1 MTYREC
7 CKVLGICSDNKLYIG
22 APNNYVSD
30 LENEICNKISTLN
43 KLIICSKAYW
53 KIAGEE
59 MGLGKPWKPDW
70 NDLNRKYFISL
81 TCNGIGLYNDFRN
94 PQVLAFPTKE
104 MRDAF

>member
-59 MGLGKPWKPDW
+59 MG
-70 NDLNRKYFISL
+70 
-81 TCNGIGLYNDFRN
+81 
-94 PQVLAFPTKE
+94 
-104 MRDAF
+104 